1 MAGRRTGHC
10 GKRYVSG
17 ICRVADFRAL
27 TNFQGGSKMS
37 VKLFVCA
44 LITAVTVALPL
55 LAILV
60 IHRKGMCKLINKLGV
75 MWVVS
80 ILALYTQQFIF

>member
-1 MAGRRTGHC
+1 
-10 GKRYVSG
+10 
-17 ICRVADFRAL
+17 
-27 TNFQGGSKMS
+27 MS
-37 VKLFVCA
+37 VKFFVCA
-44 LITAVTVALPL
+44 LIAAVTVAIPL

-80 ILALYTQQFIF
+80 ILSLYAQQFCF